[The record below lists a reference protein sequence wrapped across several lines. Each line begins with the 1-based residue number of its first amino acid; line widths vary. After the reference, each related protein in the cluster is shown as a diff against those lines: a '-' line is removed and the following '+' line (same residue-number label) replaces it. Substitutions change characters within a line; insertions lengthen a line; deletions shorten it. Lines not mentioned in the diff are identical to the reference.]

1 MTIEIEGTQDQT
13 LREFI
18 GIKLTAALDPLRP
31 KAIAVRAGFVDE
43 NGPKGGVA
51 IRCGLTVELPRRS
64 RLYVAATAASHRLAF
79 DAALEILERQLARE
93 RERFRDVRRRPKK
106 YFLAKRMLTSEGRPG
121 SASGTGSG
129 PRRSA

>member
-1 MTIEIEGTQDQT
+1 MTIDIEGTQDLA

-18 GIKLTAALDPLRP
+18 GTKMMAALESLRP
-31 KAIAVRAGFVDE
+31 QAIAVRAGFVDE
-43 NGPKGGVA
+43 NGPKGGVD

-64 RLYVAATAASHRLAF
+64 RLHVGATAASHRLAF

-106 YFLAKRMLTSEGRPG
+106 YYLAKRLLTSEGRPE
-121 SASGTGSG
+121 SASGTRS